1 MEENQDSQE
10 AKGKLSE
17 FAIASLVIGIA
28 SLISLAGLEKAIIA
42 IIFGALAL
50 KKMEKNEQLSG
61 RNLATAGIVVALFS
75 IVITAT
81 FIIKFLPKLKE
92 QVKQLQSQEADRPGN
107 AAGTGL
113 KTEPSPQSKLY

>member
-1 MEENQDSQE
+1 MEENQNPQE
-10 AKGKLSE
+10 EKVKLSE
-17 FAIASLVIGIA
+17 FAIASIVIGIA

-50 KKMEKNEQLSG
+50 KRMEKNEQLSG
-61 RNLATAGIVVALFS
+61 RNLATAGIIVAVFS
-75 IVITAT
+75 IVITTT
-81 FIIKFLPKLKE
+81 FIVKFLPKIKR
-92 QVKQLQSQEADRPGN
+92 QVQQLQSQEADGPGN